1 MHSHKRVS
9 YESIYIYL
17 EIICTTSEQKV
28 TKFEMF
34 EQNRLLARCDFG
46 CWLIWVGKLDF
57 VDNFVGGKFGGGG
70 SFV

>member
-34 EQNRLLARCDFG
+34 EQKRLLASCDFG
-46 CWLIWVGKLDF
+46 CQLWGIVVSVGIFDC
-57 VDNFVGGKFGGGG
+57 VENF
-70 SFV
+70 S

>member
-34 EQNRLLARCDFG
+34 EQKRLLASHDLGVGIFELAN
-46 CWLIWVGKLDF
+46 LILLIAFLDR
-57 VDNFVGGKFGGGG
+57 KFGGATG
-70 SFV
+70 FE